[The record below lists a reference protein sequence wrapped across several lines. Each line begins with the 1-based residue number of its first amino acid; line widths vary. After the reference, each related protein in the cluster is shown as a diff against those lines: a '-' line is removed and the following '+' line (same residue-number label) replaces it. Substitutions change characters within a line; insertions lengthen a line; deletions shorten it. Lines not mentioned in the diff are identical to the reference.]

1 MDTSQLQRILRY
13 HLKSVFYG
21 VCAED
26 ELPNSSLRPLAT
38 IVNTDPSNLPGTHW
52 TCIYLFNNGMGEFFE
67 SFGRKPDT
75 PVIRYLNRQASVGWV
90 YNKRRLQGLLSTI
103 CGAYCL
109 QYLEIRNRDRRS
121 MMKTIVN
128 RIFPYEDSRENDRL
142 VHQRLRSHY
151 GLYIPLNDIDF
162 IDKALQKSIK
172 YPK

>member
-13 HLKSVFYG
+13 HLKLVLYG
-21 VCAED
+21 VSAGD
-26 ELPNSSLRPLAT
+26 ELPNSSSRPLAI
-38 IVNTDPSNLPGTHW
+38 IVNTDPSNIAGIHW
-52 TCIYLFNNGMGEFFE
+52 TCIYLFNNGMGEFFD

-75 PVIRYLNRQASVGWV
+75 PVIRYLKRQASVGWL

-109 QYLEIRNRDRRS
+109 QYLEIRNRDRRI

-142 VHQRLRSHY
+142 LHQRLRSHY

-162 IDKALQKSIK
+162 IDISLQKSIK
-172 YPK
+172 HPK